1 MSEKL
6 WKNRSNHTIPSP
18 FCVRFFCVPSCIPLN
33 DVQIFNGLLTFHFV
47 RWKSI
52 SVRFAS
58 IFLPLNC
65 AQIYFFFSIFF
76 TMIDQLLFVFAWFVL
91 VLTYI
96 FSHIKLHFVC
106 LLLRH
111 IWVKICKNY
120 AEFFVLLNCPT
131 EIHSKAMERTMVEV
145 WKRGGKVFASASKL
159 TINLHDNWLELG
171 CHGVRRLQSIT
182 NCQPPYW
189 INKKRIYF
197 T

>member
-1 MSEKL
+1 MCKFLMDCSHFISFDENPL
-6 WKNRSNHTIPSP
+6 AFVLRP
-18 FCVRFFCVPSCIPLN
+18 F
-33 DVQIFNGLLTFHFV
+33 
-47 RWKSI
+47 
-52 SVRFAS
+52 
-58 IFLPLNC
+58 FLPLNC
-65 AQIYFFFSIFF
+65 AQIFFFFSIFF

-171 CHGVRRLQSIT
+171 CHGARRLQSIT

-197 T
+197 YVNWQIFVLRSNILACSRLPVRLLPGSVRS